1 LINVETLNYLSLRKP
16 LYLTRVKQT
25 YMKKLFFAAAMLAVS
40 AGVISFIPAKK
51 FADTLTVDVAKSK
64 IDWFGAAADH
74 YHPGTVNLK
83 SGTVTVDNNK
93 ITGGEFVIDLTSA
106 KSTDGAGERLDGAIK
121 SPNMFD
127 VAKFG
132 EATFKITG
140 VSYTSDNAADLS
152 GNLTVK
158 GATVAVKVPAKIR
171 SSKDGKLFAEAF
183 FSLDAPSIGIQ
194 RYTIDLAVHIIA
206 AK

>member
-1 LINVETLNYLSLRKP
+1 
-16 LYLTRVKQT
+16 
-25 YMKKLFFAAAMLAVS
+25 MKKLLFAATMLAVS
-40 AGVISFIPAKK
+40 VGIMSFIPSKK
-51 FADTLTVDVAKSK
+51 FADTLTVDVSKSK

-74 YHPGTVNLK
+74 YHPGVVNLK

-93 ITGGEFVIDLTSA
+93 ITGGKFVIDLTSA
-106 KSTDGAGERLDGAIK
+106 KGTDGQGERLDGAIK
-121 SPNMFD
+121 GPNMFD

-132 EATFKITG
+132 EATYEITA
-140 VSYTSDNAADLS
+140 VNYTSENTADLT

-158 GATVAVKVPAKIR
+158 GATVPVKVPAKIR

-194 RYTIDLAVHIIA
+194 RYTIDLAVHIVA